1 MRSPTSAVL
10 PPRLGPGTRVALVAP
25 AGPLLEHDELV
36 RATAL
41 AEALGLT
48 PRLGAHAAR
57 RHGYLA
63 GTDEERAL
71 DLQTALSDPEIDAVW
86 CLRGGYGV
94 TRILDRI
101 DFAPLRA
108 RPKAIVGFSDITA
121 LLLAAGASAGIVTF
135 HGPVARQPMSAF
147 SRRGFERVL
156 FRGEP
161 AGPLEALPPPSD
173 VLVPTTNRIVT
184 IRGGTAEGPLAGG
197 NLTLLHCL
205 VGTPWFPALDGAILF
220 LEDVSEKLYAVDRML
235 AHLRTIG
242 ALSRLAGVAI
252 GRFTDLDR
260 NAGDGA
266 LGFDEVLTTY
276 FGPLGIPVVAGLP
289 IGHIEDQWTLP
300 LGVRTRLDASRGE
313 LAILEPAVR

>member
-63 GTDEERAL
+63 GTDDERAL

-135 HGPVARQPMSAF
+135 HGPVARQPMNAF
-147 SRRGFERVL
+147 SRRSFERVL

-161 AGPLEALPPPSD
+161 AGVLEPLPSPSD
-173 VLVPTTNRIVT
+173 VLVPTTNRIMT

-220 LEDVSEKLYAVDRML
+220 LEDVSEKLYAVDRVL

-252 GRFTDLDR
+252 GRFTDLVR
-260 NAGDGA
+260 NAGDGV

-300 LGVRTRLDASRGE
+300 VGVRARLDASRGE
-313 LAILEPAVR
+313 LAILEAAVR